1 MMSMNSIVIYS
12 SHRGNTEKIA
22 KEIANQTG
30 FKVVK
35 ITENFDASTLPLVGY
50 DLVFIGTGIRG
61 GEPYAELLDYLRAVD
76 LKDSRKRFVL
86 FMTWAGGGASNRL
99 TYEKLK
105 QTIEAK
111 GQRLGEDY
119 FICLGQ
125 TFRFSRRGRPNAGD
139 LAEAKKW
146 AAKQVEFI
154 KNLPSQ

>member
-1 MMSMNSIVIYS
+1 MNSIVIYS
-12 SHRGNTEKIA
+12 THRGNTEKIA
-22 KEIANQTG
+22 QEIAIQAG
-30 FKVVK
+30 CKAVR
-35 ITENFDASTLPLVGY
+35 ITENFDASTLPLEGY
-50 DLVFIGTGIRG
+50 DLVFVGTGIRG
-61 GEPYAELLDYLRAVD
+61 GEPYAELLNYLKEVD

-99 TYEKLK
+99 TYERLMH
-105 QTIEAK
+105 TLEAR

-146 AAKQVEFI
+146 AAKLLESI
-154 KNLPSQ
+154 KKRPSQ